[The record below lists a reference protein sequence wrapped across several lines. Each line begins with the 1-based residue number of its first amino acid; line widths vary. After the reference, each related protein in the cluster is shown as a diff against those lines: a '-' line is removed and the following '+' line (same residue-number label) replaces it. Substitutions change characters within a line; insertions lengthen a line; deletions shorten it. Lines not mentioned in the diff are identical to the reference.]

1 MHDTVIRGGTVID
14 GTGNAG
20 FLADVAIS
28 NGVITHVGA
37 VTGPARE
44 VIDAQGAIVT
54 PGFIDVHTHYDGQF
68 LWDDRLDPSF
78 SHGVTT
84 AIGGNCGVGFAPVR
98 PEHRTALIELMEGV
112 EEIPG
117 VVLDEGLDWN
127 WTSFPDYLN
136 RLAER
141 QYTMDIA
148 SHITHAPL
156 RVFVMGE
163 RALRHEAATADDVA
177 QMAGLVRE
185 AMDAGAVGFS
195 GARLIEH
202 LSSKGDN
209 VPGTFA
215 DDDEL
220 LTIAKAMGES
230 GHGTFQIIPLGG
242 VGAVMYDQAGR
253 DARRAEH
260 DRIVRIAE
268 VSGRPLT
275 YSLVQFNSDSTDW
288 QMMVEESERAAAAG
302 LPITPQVG
310 ARGVGAMTMLDG
322 YHIFMLRA
330 SYHEVAHLPLAE
342 RVAALRNPDRRAAIL
357 AEQSDPALVAQDPK
371 LAAFIE
377 TLRGRI
383 GGIFPMTLP
392 LNYEPAPEGKLEVL
406 AAQAGVPME
415 EYLYDHYCAGDGSN
429 VCASHALNFAGG
441 GLDAT
446 YEMLRRD
453 ITASGLADGG
463 AHMKMICDASMPTF
477 MLSFWGRDR
486 SRGPGLPL
494 EHIVRK
500 LSAKNAELYGL
511 DDRGRIAP
519 GMRADINVIDHQ
531 RLELHMPRMTHD
543 LPMGSARLLQGST
556 GYIATM
562 VGGCIT
568 RRNDEETGARPG
580 RLIRAGQAEAAL
592 A

>member
-1 MHDTVIRGGTVID
+1 MHDLLIRGGTVID
-14 GTGNAG
+14 GSGRAG
-20 FLADVAIS
+20 FTADVAIKDGLIS
-28 NGVITHVGA
+28 EVGQ
-37 VTGPARE
+37 VTGAAHQE
-44 VIDAQGAIVT
+44 IDADGAIVT

-68 LWDDRLDPSF
+68 LWDDRLDPSY

-84 AIGGNCGVGFAPVR
+84 AIAGNCGVGFAPVR
-98 PEHRTALIELMEGV
+98 PEHRQALIELMEGV

-117 VVLDEGLDWN
+117 IVLDEGLDWD
-127 WTSFPDYLN
+127 WKSFPDYLD
-136 RLAER
+136 RLDER
-141 QYTMDIA
+141 RYTMDIA

-163 RALRHEAATADDVA
+163 RALRQETATADDVA
-177 QMAGLVRE
+177 KMAGLVRA

-220 LTIAKAMGES
+220 LGIAKAMGES

-242 VGAVMYDQAGR
+242 VGASMFDEAGR
-253 DARRAEH
+253 QARRAEH
-260 DRIVRIAE
+260 DRIVRIAQ

-322 YHIFMLRA
+322 FHIFMLRP
-330 SYHEVAHLPLAE
+330 SYHAVAHLPLAE
-342 RVAALRNPDRRAAIL
+342 RLKALRDPARRAAIL
-357 AEQSDPALVAQDPK
+357 GETSDPALISADPK
-371 LAAFIE
+371 LGAFIGI
-377 TLRGRI
+377 LQSRI

-392 LNYEPAPEGKLEVL
+392 LDYEPAPEAKLEAL
-406 AAQAGVPME
+406 AAAKGVPME
-415 EYLYDHYCAGDGSN
+415 EYLYDHYTSGDGGN

-446 YEMLRRD
+446 YEMLARD

-463 AHMKMICDASMPTF
+463 AHMRMICDASMPTF
-477 MLSFWGRDR
+477 QLSFWGRDR
-486 SRGPGLPL
+486 TRGPRLPL
-494 EHIVRK
+494 AHLVRK
-500 LSAKNAELYGL
+500 LSSKNAELYGL
-511 DDRGRIAP
+511 KDRGMIAP
-519 GMRADINVIDHQ
+519 GKRADINVIDYD
-531 RLELHMPRMTHD
+531 RLALHMPRMVHD

-556 GYIATM
+556 GYLATM
-562 VGGCIT
+562 VGGTVT
-568 RRNDEETGARPG
+568 RRDDAETGTRPG
-580 RLIRAGQAEAAL
+580 RLIRSVPDTRL
-592 A
+592 